1 MPETK
6 TKYDLMKEADK
17 YEEDAYFPEDF
28 PRGKSKRDEYF
39 EFYDDIKTSIKE
51 DW

>member
-1 MPETK
+1 MSEGK
-6 TKYDLMKEADK
+6 TQYDYMREADRT
-17 YEEDAYFPEDF
+17 EEDAYFPEEIM
-28 PRGKSKRDEYF
+28 PKKTQREEYF